1 LFPHAFGFFFGRQ
14 RQAIVENHNRR
25 REQLRKLLEE
35 TKEKVAGHESG
46 RSLLA
51 GEEFATLKKR
61 IGLYE
66 KKVSTGCFY
75 ITVKDG
81 WDILQ

>member
-1 LFPHAFGFFFGRQ
+1 
-14 RQAIVENHNRR
+14 
-25 REQLRKLLEE
+25 LEE